1 MQTTIPI
8 KEGSRAGE
16 IAANARGAFGMSS
29 AVSIVR
35 QSGQILAHAQTIQE
49 QCCNIWSDSMSGGA
63 ELFPTV
69 NGRG

>member
-29 AVSIVR
+29 AVSFVR
-35 QSGQILAHAQTIQE
+35 QSG
-49 QCCNIWSDSMSGGA
+49 
-63 ELFPTV
+63 
-69 NGRG
+69 